1 MKKFLVLMVVFLF
14 VCVSG
19 CSSNISSN
27 SINSSTTTT
36 TVPTTL
42 SEEEIL
48 NNRIKDINESVIES
62 LKDEYNFL
70 DAEYLGYINF
80 QDYIRGAESNPSE
93 YFFIGTT
100 AYDLST
106 LYDNTKF
113 YKNSDALEQLKEW
126 DVMDADYLF
135 IYQTTKK
142 DTYGKEKERASFV
155 LVRENDNDTGFHQ
168 WIFDSL
174 DDDYLLGWMIMTAIS
189 DKCEF
194 NH

>member
-1 MKKFLVLMVVFLF
+1 MKKILALVLIVVFLF

-27 SINSSTTTT
+27 SATSSATTTT
-36 TVPTTL
+36 APTTL

-48 NNRIKDINESVIES
+48 KNRIKDINEAVIES

-168 WIFDSL
+168 
-174 DDDYLLGWMIMTAIS
+174 
-189 DKCEF
+189 
-194 NH
+194 